1 MSVEIKK
8 RFGATVSL
16 YLDGHGYESGLDI
29 TCENG
34 TDTAHKCP
42 FAMAEIMPMNPGMAC
57 AFNDCGTC
65 CRVVAKIRALT
76 LAKNIISSELKKL
89 QNIMIE
95 E

>member
-1 MSVEIKK
+1 MGVEIKK

-29 TCENG
+29 ICEHG

-42 FAMAEIMPMNPGMAC
+42 FAMAEIMPMNPGTAC
-57 AFNDCGTC
+57 ACNDGGRC

-76 LAKNIISSELKKL
+76 LAKNIISTEIKKR
-89 QNIMIE
+89 QNITSE

>member
-34 TDTAHKCP
+34 TETAHKCP
-42 FAMAEIMPMNPGMAC
+42 FAMANIMPMNPGTAC
-57 AFNDCGTC
+57 AFNDDGTC

-76 LAKNIISSELKKL
+76 LAKNIINSELNKL
-89 QNIMIE
+89 QNMLE

>member
-42 FAMAEIMPMNPGMAC
+42 FAMAEIMPMTPGMAC
-57 AFNDCGTC
+57 AFTDCGTC

-76 LAKNIISSELKKL
+76 LAKKIISSELKKL